1 MFHLLHWQQFSRL
14 IMSSWRGY
22 QEPEDNT
29 RSGCFPPPP
38 GGHPSFLLKWDACM
52 RGGGGRAGKSEDFL
66 KEKVKETFYFK
77 SEKKNWCLGGKNT
90 AKQSLLC
97 ITVILLLGF
106 PGGSDSKESTCNAG
120 NLGSIPRLGIFPGEG
135 NHYPLQYSGR
145 QNFMDRG
152 A

>member
-1 MFHLLHWQQFSRL
+1 MKRLSRTRGQHKVWLFS
-14 IMSSWRGY
+14 ST
-22 QEPEDNT
+22 T
-29 RSGCFPPPP
+29 RRTSKLSLKVGHFYEGRWGKGWKIWGFPKIN
-38 GGHPSFLLKWDACM
+38 L
-52 RGGGGRAGKSEDFL
+52 
-66 KEKVKETFYFK
+66 KETFTLNL
-77 SEKKNWCLGGKNT
+77 KKKKKKTWCLGGKNT

-145 QNFMDRG
+145 ENFMDRG